1 MIRTVKTKS
10 PEAQIA
16 GFIARFTPEIAA
28 LIKAVRAKMQ
38 KRLPHA
44 VQMVYDNYN
53 FLVFGFGPTE
63 RASEAIF
70 SIAAYARGVGLCF
83 IHGARLPDPDKLLI
97 GSGKQTRFLKLPTAA
112 TLDEPGVQRLIA
124 SAIQHAPVPFDSAAR
139 RRLIIKSISA
149 KQRPR
154 RPTNSVSR
162 NRKS

>member
-53 FLVFGFGPTE
+53 FLVVGFVPSE
-63 RASEAIF
+63 RPSEAVF
-70 SIAAYARGVGLCF
+70 SIVFYPRGVSLCF
-83 IHGARLPDPDKLLI
+83 LQGARLPDPHGLLR
-97 GSGKQTRFLKLPTAA
+97 GSGNQVRNIKLPGVA
-112 TLDEPGVQRLIA
+112 TLADPKVRDLIA
-124 SAIQHAPVPFDSAAR
+124 AALKASPKSYEAVGR

-149 KQRPR
+149 QRRPR
-154 RPTNSVSR
+154 RLA
-162 NRKS
+162 